1 LNVQSQLQ
9 DFFARPVT
17 AETSDVTVVRETL
30 DRKVSAQ
37 GRVMPEKIIAQ
48 PYLQRDPR
56 GIVRSIGE
64 ATFALV
70 AVFGVLLFLVCVT
83 AAMRQTPVAP
93 EIRAGLRFFFCM
105 SVFGCY
111 GLWWLYR
118 SKPLEGVGFVV
129 GDRVVKIRMHRDEA
143 VFSAEQCLYFLEI
156 ESNAAYRS
164 AISGLQT
171 GTQIFYFGD
180 GAYLTDQ
187 GIQATIGLSASRRAL
202 KFKRYYQV
210 FKVSGKRQ

>member
-1 LNVQSQLQ
+1 MNVQSQLQ
-9 DFFARPVT
+9 DFFAWGVA
-17 AETSDVTVVRETL
+17 AESRDVTVVRETL

-37 GRVMPEKIIAQ
+37 GRVMPEKLIAQ
-48 PYLQRDPR
+48 PYLQRDSR

-70 AVFGVLLFLVCVT
+70 AVFGVLLLLVCVT
-83 AAMRQTPVAP
+83 AAMRQNPVAP
-93 EIRAGLRFFFCM
+93 EIRAGLGFFFCM
-105 SVFGCY
+105 GVFGCY

-118 SKPLEGVGFVV
+118 SEPHEGVGLVV
-129 GDRVVKIRMHRDEA
+129 GDRVVKIRMHRDEP

-164 AISGLQT
+164 VISGLKT
-171 GTQIFYFGD
+171 GRQIFYLED

-187 GIQATIGLSASRRAL
+187 GIEATIGLSASRRAV
-202 KFKRYYQV
+202 KFKRYYKV
-210 FKVSGKRQ
+210 FKVGGKRQ